1 MLKKL
6 ASSLQNCNSI
16 LMKVQNELN
25 SDEGLSS
32 DYIETLY
39 LSNPLIVTYYTR
51 KFLWG
56 NHNKTHFFVQKVGLS
71 DQRWQNITLNS
82 NKWISNSHRICENWF
97 YI

>member
-16 LMKVQNELN
+16 LMKVQNEHN

-51 KFLWG
+51 KFL
-56 NHNKTHFFVQKVGLS
+56 
-71 DQRWQNITLNS
+71 
-82 NKWISNSHRICENWF
+82 
-97 YI
+97 